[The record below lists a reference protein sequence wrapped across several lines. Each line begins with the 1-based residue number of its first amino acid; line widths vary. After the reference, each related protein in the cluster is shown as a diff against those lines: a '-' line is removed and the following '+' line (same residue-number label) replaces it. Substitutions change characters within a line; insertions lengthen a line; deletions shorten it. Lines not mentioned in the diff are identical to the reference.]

1 MNSSKEGQESRI
13 IGVTHYAEPFQLATL
28 SSEIPFSS
36 PSSWMAGGNSCAS
49 TAFLLLFQ
57 FQLVLASLMFVL
69 THKKV
74 TDPGMTVLS
83 GTMALH
89 IGNIGI
95 AAL

>member
-1 MNSSKEGQESRI
+1 MDGRRQ
-13 IGVTHYAEPFQLATL
+13 FLCQ
-28 SSEIPFSS
+28 
-36 PSSWMAGGNSCAS
+36 S